1 MIAVLNKLDSVM
13 ESLLKPLVPALLL
26 IGRLWVAW
34 IFFRSGQTKFA
45 SWDSTLF
52 LFEYEYQVPFL
63 PWEMAAY
70 LATAGELILPVL
82 LAVGFLSRPTA
93 LALFV
98 LNAVAV
104 ISYPALWPKGFFDHQ
119 LWGMMLLLIMIFG
132 PGLAAVDNWVK
143 SRAVGSAARQG
154 E

>member
-104 ISYPALWPKGFFDHQ
+104 ISYRRCGQRDSLTINCGA
-119 LWGMMLLLIMIFG
+119 
-132 PGLAAVDNWVK
+132 
-143 SRAVGSAARQG
+143 
-154 E
+154 